1 MLEIIYLILI
11 TTMART
17 KKSLPDRRRH
27 RHRASAT
34 AHTIPKKSNSPM
46 KKNSTAMSNSA
57 LVMRLVEDGLVTQDK
72 GGFLTQLDAEE
83 FFLDLI
89 EQLPEDITA
98 SISGRMTTRF
108 TCTECNG
115 RYSDNQPVC
124 RPLVIGIHLNPDVD
138 DLVVGL
144 EQQATMDHAEGRCP
158 LCNTF
163 TRLDRKV
170 EYRYIGDR
178 VTIFRLIRFSF
189 TGSGSKIGHHVAFPL
204 IHNENY
210 HLRSIIVH
218 QGRSLHSGH
227 YYALVKRDDQ
237 WFKVNDEMV
246 SRVTESYVLRQK
258 AYLLFYVKVNKAE
271 DEAEAKDEEKI
282 EAEAKAEAEEKVEE
296 KAGAKAEAE
305 ERADAEDEPVGI
317 KNKNNSCFI
326 NATMQSL
333 ASLPSFVRDFKDSD
347 DRGEYGELLQ
357 DFINW

>member
-1 MLEIIYLILI
+1 MFEIIYLILL

-27 RHRASAT
+27 RTSAT
-34 AHTIPKKSNSPM
+34 AHTIAKKSHLAPNSPM

-163 TRLDRKV
+163 TRLDKKV
-170 EYRYIGDR
+170 EYRYTGDH
-178 VTIFRLIRFSF
+178 VAIFRLIRFSF
-189 TGSGSKIGHHVAFPL
+189 AGSGSKIGRHIDFPL
-204 IHNENY
+204 IYNENY
-210 HLRSIIVH
+210 HLKSIIVH
-218 QGRSLHSGH
+218 QGRSLYSGH

-237 WFKVNDEMV
+237 WFKVNDEVV

-271 DEAEAKDEEKI
+271 DEAEAKDEGK
-282 EAEAKAEAEEKVEE
+282 AEEKADE
-296 KAGAKAEAE
+296 KAE
-305 ERADAEDEPVGI
+305 AEDEPVGI
-317 KNKNNSCFI
+317 KNNNNSCFI
-326 NATMQSL
+326 NTTMQSL